1 MLKIVD
7 LKLTDSGDYFCIA
20 YNNVNNSQRVSYTKY
35 KIQIIPTTTSTSKI
49 TTSKKIFNTSPTKK
63 VIPTTTTKKT
73 LVATVSTSSLLTS
86 VLMKRK
92 EEMIDFESCEYNLD
106 KKLVMK
112 CNHGG
117 QCFKSKNY
125 KYGHTNFR
133 QFCV

>member
-7 LKLTDSGDYFCIA
+7 LKPTDSGDYFCIA

-35 KIQIIPTTTSTSKI
+35 KIQIIPATTSTSKT

-63 VIPTTTTKKT
+63 VIPTTTKKT
-73 LVATVSTSSLLTS
+73 LVATVSSSSLLTS

-92 EEMIDFESCEYNLD
+92 EEMIDFEPCEYNLD

-125 KYGHTNFR
+125 KYGHTHFR